1 MNAAPGAEATG
12 YVGRFAPSPTGRLH
26 LGSLVAAVA
35 SYAQARAAGGRWLVR
50 MEDLDPPRERPG
62 AAQAIEADLKRF
74 GMAADEPVLY
84 QSTRSAAYQAALDA
98 LAAQQRLFLCAC
110 SRKSLRGHA
119 IYPGTCRAG
128 LAPGQT
134 GRTLRVRVAGR
145 VSFVDQLQG
154 KQEQDLERE
163 VGDFVVR
170 RGDGLTAYQL
180 AVVVDDAWQGV
191 TEVVRGSDLLSSTPR
206 QIYLQR
212 LLGLPTPQ
220 YVHVPVAVNPAGT
233 KLSKQ
238 TGATPVDPQ
247 NPLPALKAAWRLLG
261 QAALPG
267 THRATPKEFWE
278 TAVPHWRLHRVP
290 AVGEVSADRYH
301 SGFSRN

>member
-1 MNAAPGAEATG
+1 MNATPRAEADG

-26 LGSLVAAVA
+26 LGSLVAAMA

-62 AAQAIEADLKRF
+62 AALAIEADLKRF
-74 GMAADEPVLY
+74 GMEADEPVLY
-84 QSTRSAAYQAALDA
+84 QSTRAEAYQTALDA
-98 LAAQQRLFLCAC
+98 LDTQGRLFPCAC
-110 SRKSLRGHA
+110 TRKSLRGHA
-119 IYPGTCRAG
+119 IYPGTCRNG
-128 LAPGQT
+128 LKPGET
-134 GRTLRVRVAGR
+134 GRTLRVRVAGQIG
-145 VSFVDQLQG
+145 FVDQLQG
-154 KQEQDLERE
+154 EQQQDLERE
-163 VGDFVVR
+163 IGDFVVR

-191 TEVVRGSDLLSSTPR
+191 TEVVRGSDLLDSTPR

-212 LLGLPTPQ
+212 LLDLPTPR

-247 NPLPALKAAWRLLG
+247 NPLPALKSAWGLLG

-267 THRATPKEFWE
+267 TLRATPDEFWE
-278 TAVPHWRLHRVP
+278 AAIPAWRLNRVP
-290 AVGEVSADRYH
+290 AVGEVAADRYH

>member
-1 MNAAPGAEATG
+1 MSGNPGTEAAG

-62 AAQAIEADLKRF
+62 AAQAIEADLRRF
-74 GMAADEPVLY
+74 GMQADEPVLY
-84 QSTRSAAYQAALDA
+84 QSTRSAAYEAALDA
-98 LAAQQRLFLCAC
+98 LQAQGQLFPCAC

-119 IYPGTCRAG
+119 IYPGTCRGG
-128 LAPGQT
+128 LKPGEK

-145 VSFVDQLQG
+145 ITFVDQLQG
-154 KQEQDLERE
+154 EQQQDLERE

-180 AVVVDDAWQGV
+180 AVVVDDAAQGV
-191 TEVVRGSDLLSSTPR
+191 TEVVRGSDLLDSTPR

-261 QAALPG
+261 QAAPPG
-267 THRATPKEFWE
+267 TPQASPAEFWE
-278 TAVPHWRLHRVP
+278 AAMPRWQLDHVP
-290 AVGEVSADRYH
+290 AVGEVAADRYH